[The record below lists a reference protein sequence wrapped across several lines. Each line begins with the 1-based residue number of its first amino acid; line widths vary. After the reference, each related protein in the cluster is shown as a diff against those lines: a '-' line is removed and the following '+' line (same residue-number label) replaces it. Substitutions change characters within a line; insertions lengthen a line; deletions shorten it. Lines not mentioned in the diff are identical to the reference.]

1 MATAAPTERNTEL
14 VLRFLSL
21 LDDHRFDEALALLS
35 PDYLL
40 HFSGLQ
46 MNRAQMNEM
55 VCSVYLSFNDLVHDI
70 QETFAVG
77 DRVIIRAV
85 IRATHT
91 GDFEG
96 IAPTG
101 RPIAIGQIAIA
112 RVSDNLIV
120 EIREESDMLM
130 LMQQIGALPAPAA
143 T

>member
-1 MATAAPTERNTEL
+1 MTTAVPTERNTEL
-14 VLRFLSL
+14 VVRFFGL
-21 LDDHRFDEALALLS
+21 LDDHQFDEALALLL
-35 PDYLL
+35 PDYQL
-40 HFSGLQ
+40 HFSGQQ

-55 VCSVYLSFNDLVHDI
+55 VRSVYLSFNDLVHDI
-70 QETFAVG
+70 QETFALG

-101 RPIAIGQIAIA
+101 RPIAVGQIAIV
-112 RVSDNLIV
+112 RVTDDLIA

-143 T
+143 S